1 MSSNIKKS
9 FDAALAKFM
18 RGDKNI
24 VFTAI
29 VDREG
34 IAISY
39 VAKSRKY
46 TVTSQQVGSIIKAVS
61 FPANDLVKI
70 FNFGDAMA
78 QVFVLQ
84 DAGLFQFNLG
94 YAYLVIL
101 EKIIGFPINK
111 SKILSVFE
119 KVRPL
124 LSQLKPEKSAMLK
137 ELDEKADV
145 AESRGLTDTQVL
157 RVADLLDNLDAGTMV
172 AQPVSLAAREAILA
186 LAEILP
192 KVKKTWFQVGI
203 IHDLNGDIKAKLGTS
218 VPAFGRTMGVMFKV
232 ASDQLPTLAKGS
244 FLFTFAGYENGDA
257 IFSFPVGK
265 AGGDIPL
272 IMSGYVKQN
281 TALKEIISV
290 PMIIARSLKDIAT
303 SDLALRAQEFMN
315 FVTSPVDALKTTIQ
329 ELLKL
334 NHLKEAKKHILR
346 AVEILLRASDFASAG
361 DFLRWAGFVYFKMD
375 KPEKAKNY
383 YLEAA
388 KNHDLGQA
396 FDKTGDD
403 YRDLANLCLRADDL
417 PNAYEYFTQAS
428 FYYTKAGVQAE
439 LEKVEEERGKILNKF
454 SVDIKNILDK
464 SSSEVVKLEYIS
476 SKISLR
482 EELILDILR
491 DLIAEGQIPGIIEEG
506 KGRYL
511 KKAVAPVKPPVK
523 LDKVEILKQQM
534 RESALIQKATPGTEI
549 QNQISNQEAELVKWE
564 RTFQQINLPFVR
576 YLEYQ
581 ETIDKKQF
589 LEQKLKVLS
598 ISQPFFAQDGTALRC
613 SICFQEIQGHQP
625 ICRCSQNHPA
635 HLNCMSVWIQRQS
648 QCPVCD
654 VKLLPSVLKSVMPNE
669 IKTQQEIEAREAIIA
684 DLRTQM
690 KKIETDLSQKSQ
702 AIHDFAKPG
711 SKEEDLFKKLMN
723 ERDER
728 AKLEMIL
735 AQKEKTIQEL
745 KSMLKVF
752 KKS

>member
-9 FDAALAKFM
+9 FDSALAKFV

-70 FNFGDAMA
+70 FNLGDMTA

-84 DAGLFQFNLG
+84 DASLFQFNLG
-94 YAYLVIL
+94 YAYLVIM
-101 EKIIGFPINK
+101 EKIVGFPINK
-111 SKILSVFE
+111 SKVFSVLE

-137 ELDEKADV
+137 ELDEKTDV
-145 AESRGLTDTQVL
+145 AEFRELSEMQVQ
-157 RVADLLDNLDAGTMV
+157 RVADLLDHLDTGTMTT
-172 AQPVSLAAREAILA
+172 QPFPLTAREPIPA
-186 LAEILP
+186 LTEIMP
-192 KVKKTWFQVGI
+192 KVKKSWLQVGI
-203 IHDLNGDIKAKLGTS
+203 THDLNGDVKAQVGTS

-232 ASDQLPTLAKGS
+232 ASDQLPILAKGT
-244 FLFTFAGYENGDA
+244 FLFTFAGYENGDSV
-257 IFSFPVGK
+257 FSFPVGK
-265 AGGDIPL
+265 AGDVPL
-272 IMSGYVKQN
+272 VMSGYVKQTN
-281 TALKEIISV
+281 VLKEIISI
-290 PMIIARSLKDIAT
+290 PMTIARSMKDIAA
-303 SDLALRAQEFMN
+303 SDLALKAQEFMD
-315 FVTSPVDALKTTIQ
+315 FVTSPVNVLKPIIQ
-329 ELLKL
+329 EHLKL
-334 NHLKEAKKHILR
+334 NRFKEAKKCMLR
-346 AVEILLRASDFASAG
+346 AVEILLRTSDFASAG
-361 DFLRWAGFVYFKMD
+361 DFLRWTGFVYFKME
-375 KPEKAKNY
+375 KTEKAKNY
-383 YLEAA
+383 YLDAA

-403 YRDLANLCLRADDL
+403 YRDLANLSLRANDL
-417 PNAYEYFTQAS
+417 ANAYEYFTQAS
-428 FYYTKAGVQAE
+428 FYYSKSGVQAE
-439 LEKVEEERGKILNKF
+439 FDKVEEERSKILKKF
-454 SVDIKNILDK
+454 SAEIKEILDK
-464 SSSEVVKLEYIS
+464 SSSEVVKLDYIS

-482 EELILDILR
+482 EERIADILR
-491 DLIAEGQIPGIIEEG
+491 DLIAEGQIPGMIDEG

-523 LDKVEILKQQM
+523 MEKVELIKQQM
-534 RESALIQKATPGTEI
+534 RESALLQKPTPVTEI
-549 QNQISNQEAELVKWE
+549 QNQISTQEAELAKWE
-564 RTFQQINLPFVR
+564 RIFQQINLPFAR

-581 ETIDKKQF
+581 EILDKKQF
-589 LEQKLKVLS
+589 LDQKLKVLS
-598 ISQPFFAQDGTALRC
+598 ISQPFIAQDGTALRC
-613 SICFQEIQGHQP
+613 SICLQEIQAHQP

-635 HLNCMSVWIQRQS
+635 HLNCMAVWVQRQS

-654 VKLLPSVLKSVMPNE
+654 VKLLPQTLKAVMPNE
-669 IKTQQEIEAREAIIA
+669 IGTQQEIEAREAIIT
-684 DLRTQM
+684 DLRNQM
-690 KKIETDLSQKSQ
+690 KKIEADLTQKSQ
-702 AIHDFAKPG
+702 AVREFAHAG
-711 SKEEDLFKKLMN
+711 SKEEELFKKLMN

-728 AKLEMIL
+728 AKLEMNL

-752 KKS
+752 KKA